1 MRKKKKKKSFR
12 FSTWLLFTLL
22 VMLQWVTMIAL
33 SGAFTALLNRLSR
46 VQRVGVSPELIM
58 FASVSLVTG
67 GVLAFLMGRYFF
79 LPMTEL
85 RKAMRQVA
93 EGDYDIQLDERK
105 GLKEI
110 RMIRADFNLMVKE
123 LRATEILQTDF
134 VSNVSHEF
142 KTPINAIE
150 GYATLLQGAE
160 LLTREEQSRYVDRIL
175 LSTGRLSR
183 LVGNIL
189 LLSRVDNQAIE
200 TKNSNFRMDEQIR
213 QAILLLEADWT
224 KKEIEFDVDLENV
237 EYVGN
242 KGLLFHVWS
251 NLIGNAVK
259 FSPQGGSVRLRLIR
273 RSGRIVFTI
282 QDQGPGIGEAE
293 QKHIFEKFYQS
304 ESSHKEEGNGL
315 GLALVK
321 QILNVSGG
329 EISVENVPE
338 GGCRFTVVF
347 TMEE

>member
-1 MRKKKKKKSFR
+1 
-12 FSTWLLFTLL
+12 
-22 VMLQWVTMIAL
+22 
-33 SGAFTALLNRLSR
+33 
-46 VQRVGVSPELIM
+46 
-58 FASVSLVTG
+58 
-67 GVLAFLMGRYFF
+67 
-79 LPMTEL
+79 
-85 RKAMRQVA
+85 
-93 EGDYDIQLDERK
+93 
-105 GLKEI
+105 
-110 RMIRADFNLMVKE
+110 
-123 LRATEILQTDF
+123 
-134 VSNVSHEF
+134 VSHEF

-293 QKHIFEKFYQS
+293 
-304 ESSHKEEGNGL
+304 
-315 GLALVK
+315 
-321 QILNVSGG
+321 
-329 EISVENVPE
+329 
-338 GGCRFTVVF
+338 
-347 TMEE
+347 